1 MPVVQPP
8 CLLDMLPWL
17 WAHRRRRRERTGARQ
32 VGERW
37 HSAEHAACLGFG
49 SCPLPRGCRSPP
61 RPCVQGT
68 IRSGCM
74 RALRFGLRIAC
85 CQVWVRAGMCIMCL
99 VGGMSMTRL
108 RLLGQSH
115 VHASCQRRRQ
125 HRDSLKNTHTKA
137 TVAGSSAGPAGR
149 RRRRRRR
156 RCRVVGLPG
165 RQRRRL
171 EFQRLGPPRRRL
183 RFLDLASHLRAPPS
197 DDGRQIWRRSP
208 VPLVLCRAPCP

>member
-1 MPVVQPP
+1 MS
-8 CLLDMLPWL
+8 WL
-17 WAHRRRRRERTGARQ
+17 WLVSTAARLPLAATSLCTRHHTFRLHAGPAFRVAHRVLPGVGAGR
-32 VGERW
+32 
-37 HSAEHAACLGFG
+37 
-49 SCPLPRGCRSPP
+49 
-61 RPCVQGT
+61 
-68 IRSGCM
+68 
-74 RALRFGLRIAC
+74 
-85 CQVWVRAGMCIMCL
+85 
-99 VGGMSMTRL
+99 
-108 RLLGQSH
+108 H
-115 VHASCQRRRQ
+115 VHHVLGWRHVHDAPALACACWARVTCTRHASAPG
-125 HRDSLKNTHTKA
+125 STETVSKNTHTKA